1 MEHHHSNQ
9 KQVINRLSRIEGHV
23 RSVKKMVNDD
33 RDCSEVLL
41 QIAAIRK
48 ALDSTAKIIFA
59 EHLQHCLVHAI
70 REEESEQALH
80 DFQKALDHY
89 IR

>member
-1 MEHHHSNQ
+1 MNHHHESQ

-23 RSVKKMVNDD
+23 RSVKTMVSEG
-33 RDCSEVLL
+33 RDCPDVLL

-59 EHLQHCLVHAI
+59 DHLKHCLVHAI
-70 REEESEQALH
+70 QGEEEDDALEN
-80 DFQKALDHY
+80 FQKALDHY